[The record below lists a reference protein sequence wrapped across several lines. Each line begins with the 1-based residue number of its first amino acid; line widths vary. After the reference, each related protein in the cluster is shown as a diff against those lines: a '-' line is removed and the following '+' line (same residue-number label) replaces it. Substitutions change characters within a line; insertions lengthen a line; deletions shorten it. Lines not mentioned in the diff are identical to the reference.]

1 MEKNREKLFTIDGN
15 KKINTIFAIMAA
27 AIIILAAFTTV
38 ALFQLNDLTTSKN
51 KEESLPLIA
60 YISADKTSG
69 PAPLEVNFAPIV
81 KNSLGKT
88 KYYWDFG
95 DGNTSNEE
103 NPTYTYTRNESYNCS
118 LQVTD
123 NTGEEASDLMTIVVW
138 ENRKPTVSI
147 DFITDQPKRPRN
159 FFLEYF
165 LPILFNTE
173 QQDGANDYRE
183 FLDKGLLDGIFRNM
197 DSFYTLEAS
206 ASDEDG
212 DEIVSY
218 NWTLRPPA
226 YTTRFGG
233 EPKNPEYHFSGK
245 KIEIPAKYIYPSQ
258 RYSITLT
265 VTDSA
270 GKNRSANLKFQVQKS
285 HERARFEGRIG
296 VILALITLFSTT
308 LPDIINF
315 IWDILN
321 GNDKLE
327 KYIDD
332 NWFDW
337 PEWMQNLVRRIIN
350 FANIEYEPPLP
361 KADLVASEI
370 ANINLSAFVNESGVV
385 DPGAEVSSLF
395 TIVNNETKDTVKS
408 IYVSLIHPFS
418 EEEGLNDT
426 IEVKNL
432 TVGLDVGPISN
443 KLFYNGEYTKW
454 EDCYRIEELSP
465 GALINMG
472 ITVALKEGSTFEKG
486 TYQCTLYMYQEKC
499 LEKHDP
505 VDKIPFTIIL

>member
-1 MEKNREKLFTIDGN
+1 
-15 KKINTIFAIMAA
+15 
-27 AIIILAAFTTV
+27 
-38 ALFQLNDLTTSKN
+38 
-51 KEESLPLIA
+51 
-60 YISADKTSG
+60 
-69 PAPLEVNFAPIV
+69 
-81 KNSLGKT
+81 LGKT

-123 NTGEEASDLMTIVVW
+123 NTGEEASDLMTMVVW

-147 DFITDQPKRPRN
+147 DFITDQPKRPKN
-159 FFLEYF
+159 FFLEYLLPPF
-165 LPILFNTE
+165 LNTE
-173 QQDGANDYRE
+173 QTHGANDYRE
-183 FLDKGLLDGIFRNM
+183 LLDKGRLDPFFRNM

-233 EPKNPEYHFSGK
+233 EPKDPEYHFSGK

-270 GKNRSANLKFQVQKS
+270 GKNRSVNLKFQVQKS

-296 VILALITLFSTT
+296 VVLALITLFSTT
-308 LPDIINF
+308 LPDNINF
-315 IWDILN
+315 IWGILN
-321 GNDKLE
+321 SQGKLSDH
-327 KYIDD
+327 IDN

-337 PEWMQNLVRRIIN
+337 PEWMQNLVKRFID
-350 FANIEYEPPLP
+350 FAKIDYEPPLP

-370 ANINLSAFVNESGVV
+370 ADINLSAFVNESGVV
-385 DPGAEVSSLF
+385 DPGAMVSSSF
-395 TIVNNETKDTVKS
+395 TIVNNETEYAAES
-408 IYVSLIHPFS
+408 IYISLIHPFS

-432 TVGLDVGPISN
+432 TVGLDVGPMSN
-443 KLFYNGEYTKW
+443 KLFYNGEYTDW
-454 EDCYRIEELSP
+454 DDCYRIEKLAP
-465 GALINMG
+465 GASINMG
-472 ITVALKEGSTFEKG
+472 ITVTLKEDAIFTKG
-486 TYQCTLYMYQEKC
+486 AYNCTLYMYQEKC
-499 LEKHDP
+499 LEKHSP
-505 VDKIPFTIIL
+505 VDPIPFTIKL